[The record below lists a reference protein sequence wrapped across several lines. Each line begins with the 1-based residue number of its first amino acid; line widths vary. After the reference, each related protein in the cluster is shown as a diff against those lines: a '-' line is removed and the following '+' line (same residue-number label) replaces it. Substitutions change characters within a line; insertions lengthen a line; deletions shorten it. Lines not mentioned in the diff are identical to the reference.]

1 MTRYPASDPASPLI
15 VLGHG
20 AGAGEQSGWMRD
32 VGKGLSARGISVV
45 TFDFPYMAAGRK
57 VPDKGAVLEDAFAAI
72 WTEAVRGA
80 ASDRIFAGG
89 KSMGGR
95 ISSQT
100 AARSLFQPPPAG
112 LVFFGY
118 PLHPP
123 GKPEQRRDRHLPQIA
138 APMLFL
144 HGTRD
149 PFGSP
154 DEMTALT
161 GALQRA
167 ELHVVDG
174 GDHSLTRRSRKD
186 GPDPLLVSALD
197 AAALWIHAQ
206 VNGAMRQWGN
216 EAMRQ

>member
-1 MTRYPASDPASPLI
+1 LI
-15 VLGHG
+15 
-20 AGAGEQSGWMRD
+20 
-32 VGKGLSARGISVV
+32 
-45 TFDFPYMAAGRK
+45 
-57 VPDKGAVLEDAFAAI
+57 
-72 WTEAVRGA
+72 
-80 ASDRIFAGG
+80 
-89 KSMGGR
+89 
-95 ISSQT
+95 
-100 AARSLFQPPPAG
+100 
-112 LVFFGY
+112 FFGY

-123 GKPEQRRDRHLPQIA
+123 GKPQQRRDAHLPKIRV
-138 APMLFL
+138 PMLFL

-174 GDHSLTRRSRKD
+174 GDHSLTRRSRKA

-206 VNGAMRQWGN
+206 VNGAMRQ
-216 EAMRQ
+216 